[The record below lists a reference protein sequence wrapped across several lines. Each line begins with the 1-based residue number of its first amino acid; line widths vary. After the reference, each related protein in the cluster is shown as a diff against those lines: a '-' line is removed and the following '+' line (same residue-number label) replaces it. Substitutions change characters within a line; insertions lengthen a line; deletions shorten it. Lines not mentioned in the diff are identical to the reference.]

1 MRLKRPEG
9 MNIIPFIDIML
20 VLLTIVLSV
29 STFMAH
35 RSLVLDIPKTDTN
48 EALTQK
54 RSHEVVIDANGLLYW
69 DENPL
74 ALETL
79 DETLKSLPKEDEII
93 LKADTKATF
102 GTFIEVVDALKRI
115 HHPHINIVVQKK

>member
-54 RSHEVVIDANGLLYW
+54 RSHEVVIDAHGLLYW
-69 DENPL
+69 DEKPL
-74 ALETL
+74 ALEAL
-79 DETLKSLPKEDEII
+79 DETLKSLSKEDELI
-93 LKADTKATF
+93 LKADTKAAF
-102 GTFIEVVDALKRI
+102 GVFIEVVDALKRI
-115 HHPHINIVVQKK
+115 HHPHVNIVVEKK